1 MDSHSHSSPVYRPRG
16 ESDREESSESP
27 VYQPSP
33 YPNARAR
40 AELNTNWIRNPRTSP
55 PRNPYQA
62 PHLHHRFSSPPRDPY
77 LAPTPTLRARHT
89 GVPAVAMGIPV
100 SNIPR
105 FLGTKEF
112 MRREIEH
119 RAQHDLLNQR
129 INDLADQI
137 WIQEEKIVTLE
148 EDREILQHR
157 TETTRAEARFVIRVT
172 IAVLVVVLTC
182 FLVESY
188 LRRA

>member
-16 ESDREESSESP
+16 ESDQEESSESP

-40 AELNTNWIRNPRTSP
+40 AELNTNWTRNPRTAP

-77 LAPTPTLRARHT
+77 LAPTPTLRARHARA
-89 GVPAVAMGIPV
+89 PAVTMGILVP
-100 SNIPR
+100 NIPR
-105 FLGTKEF
+105 FMETEESV
-112 MRREIEH
+112 RREMEH
-119 RAQHDLLNQR
+119 RARHDLSNQR
-129 INDLADQI
+129 IDDLANQI
-137 WIQEEKIVTLE
+137 WIQEDKITALE
-148 EDREILQHR
+148 VDKEILEHR
-157 TETTRAEARFVIRVT
+157 TETTRAESRFAIRVT
-172 IAVLVVVLTC
+172 LAVLVVVLTC